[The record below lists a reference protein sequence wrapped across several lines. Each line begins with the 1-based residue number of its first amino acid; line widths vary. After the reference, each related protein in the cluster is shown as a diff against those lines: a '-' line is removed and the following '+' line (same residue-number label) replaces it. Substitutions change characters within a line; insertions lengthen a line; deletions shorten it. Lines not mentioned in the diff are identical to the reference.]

1 MSLWVSVCSF
11 LLVARVITIFI
22 CLVPLGLGTVINLG
36 RSFGQLAQFGILIDR
51 VPHIENTAF
60 VLRTKANM

>member
-1 MSLWVSVCSF
+1 M
-11 LLVARVITIFI
+11 ARVITIFI